1 MPRSCEQWVSKC
13 TQQPQSTVQLAS
25 TACIQGDQ
33 SLPLTQLLF
42 LAGSEGLARAL
53 LRAPPAAP
61 GLSGLQDQL
70 IKGYCNKILASKEAT
85 PAHVQQA
92 YEPLLAQVSSEQFVT
107 SLLPVLL
114 RMLKR
119 SPEVTLPSLASI
131 CSSSRLD
138 LSDHATDLLAV
149 LLPNLRS
156 SKDNLR
162 REVNHG
168 LISFCN
174 CHALTSSTHELLVE
188 PC

>member
-1 MPRSCEQWVSKC
+1 MVSSCTKQSCLKAHC
-13 TQQPQSTVQLAS
+13 TF
-25 TACIQGDQ
+25 TACFKAQE
-33 SLPLTQLLF
+33 SSSPTQAWC

-61 GLSGLQDQL
+61 GLTGLQDQL
-70 IKGYCNKILASKEAT
+70 TKGYCTKVLASKDAT

-119 SPEVTLPSLASI
+119 SPEVTLPSLVSI
-131 CSSSRLD
+131 CSSSKLD
-138 LSDHATDLLAV
+138 LSDHANDLLAV

-162 REVNHG
+162 QAAHPGFN
-168 LISFCN
+168 SP
-174 CHALTSSTHELLVE
+174 CH
-188 PC
+188 

>member
-1 MPRSCEQWVSKC
+1 M
-13 TQQPQSTVQLAS
+13 
-25 TACIQGDQ
+25 
-33 SLPLTQLLF
+33 
-42 LAGSEGLARAL
+42 AGSEGLARAL

-61 GLSGLQDQL
+61 GLTGLQEKL
-70 IKGYCNKILASKEAT
+70 IKGYCTKVLASKDAT

-138 LSDHATDLLAV
+138 LSDHANDLLAV

-162 REVNHG
+162 QAAHPG
-168 LISFCN
+168 LLASCP
-174 CHALTSSTHELLVE
+174 CHPLARST
-188 PC
+188 CAWIG